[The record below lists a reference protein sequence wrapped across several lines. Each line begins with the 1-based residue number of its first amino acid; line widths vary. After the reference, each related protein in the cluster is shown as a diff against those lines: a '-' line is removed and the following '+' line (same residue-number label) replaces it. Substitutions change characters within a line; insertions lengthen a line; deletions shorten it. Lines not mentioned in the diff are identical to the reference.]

1 MTGIREMFEKANTA
15 AELNSLFSKPRMVM
29 YGTIIG
35 ERSSSYLLVS
45 PNGGNDSFA
54 ITESEESKVTPIE
67 RAEDIIWALHEWLG
81 WKEFKRLGL
90 RDDWLLVGP
99 IHYGTCRKLFVNVYK

>member
-1 MTGIREMFEKANTA
+1 MREMFEKANTA
-15 AELNSLFSKPRMVM
+15 AELNSLFGKPMMVM
-29 YGTIIG
+29 YGTILG
-35 ERSSSYLLVS
+35 ELSSSYLLVS
-45 PNGGNDSFA
+45 PNGAGHTFT
-54 ITESEESKVTPIE
+54 ITESEESKATSIE
-67 RAEDIIWALHEWLG
+67 RAEDIIWKLHVRLG